1 MNKLIGKAAKKSD
14 PSTCPLVRWEGFFAS
29 RTIAEHR
36 RRQEEV
42 FASRTIEQ
50 VLTECTAEML
60 RDELALVVKRI
71 VADKPT
77 YAPYISEALK
87 TLADGGLQE
96 GVK

>member
-1 MNKLIGKAAKKSD
+1 
-14 PSTCPLVRWEGFFAS
+14 
-29 RTIAEHR
+29 
-36 RRQEEV
+36 
-42 FASRTIEQ
+42 
-50 VLTECTAEML
+50 ML